1 MKISDLMKVV
11 EPMEKNSS
19 DKINRQLNMVV
30 NNSFG
35 IAAGKG
41 ANQMERAV
49 GHDVTKAEAQDVAR
63 AALKFTNEHFDGD
76 AKAAIAFL
84 KDAHDKSPAIGEL
97 DAQELI
103 DSGVAAQMK
112 NVSDNNPAQYEKM
125 LADLSSDPQ
134 FIEAMQQN
142 PSEALAAY
150 IEKNQVNTNEIL
162 VADNQ
167 TNSDPII
174 VPSDK
179 PAADDTSLIPEEYED
194 YVMQDPVH
202 LPKNAQENDHLSPS
216 DLSDVVM
223 DEPFPQPE
231 KTLIVGLGAEGV
243 SEVLDTL
250 WEHIGD
256 TGELSPEVQGI
267 GDTLI
272 DSLVTEAFET
282 GSVFVGN
289 ATGWIND
296 FAEEMGLGP
305 IGAMELN
312 PETGMEIKVP
322 SQLAETLQDVA
333 SSMPSLFQIKN

>member
-19 DKINRQLNMVV
+19 NKINRQLNMVV
-30 NNSFG
+30 NNAFG
-35 IAAGKG
+35 LAAGKG
-41 ANQMERAV
+41 AKQMEDAV

-63 AALKFTNEHFDGD
+63 AALKFTDEHFDGD
-76 AKAAIAFL
+76 AKASIAFL
-84 KDAHDKSPAIGEL
+84 KDAHDRAPAIGEL

-125 LADLSSDPQ
+125 LADLNTDPQ
-134 FIEAMQQN
+134 LLQDMKNN

-150 IEKNQVNTNEIL
+150 FEKNQVNTNEIL

-167 TNSDPII
+167 TKSEPVTGQSDEVTTDNTSA
-174 VPSDK
+174 VPK
-179 PAADDTSLIPEEYED
+179 EYED
-194 YVMQDPVH
+194 YVMQDPVNI
-202 LPKNAQENDHLSPS
+202 PQSAQENDPLSPS
-216 DLSDVVM
+216 DLSEGTM

-231 KTLIVGLGAEGV
+231 KTLIVGLGADGV

-250 WEHIGD
+250 WEHIGE
-256 TGELSPEVQGI
+256 TGELSPEVQGM

-272 DSLVTEAFET
+272 DTLVGQAFET
-282 GSVFVGN
+282 GSVFIGN
-289 ATGWIND
+289 ATDWAND
-296 FAEEMGLGP
+296 FSEEMGFGP

-322 SQLAETLQDVA
+322 SQLADTLQDVV